1 MYIPKPITYNQWR
14 GHDPFEFNMA
24 THTVVVEVG
33 ARALIATW
41 TPELAQDIEAFH
53 NIDAEAELTALLS
66 NEIAAAIDREFLI
79 GLRELSY
86 DSMYKLTDTIYLNKP
101 YKPPL

>member
-1 MYIPKPITYNQWR
+1 MTTHNV
-14 GHDPFEFNMA
+14 FVEF
-24 THTVVVEVG
+24 G
-33 ARALIATW
+33 ARQLRATW

-66 NEIAAAIDREFLI
+66 NEIAAALDREILI